1 MIYAA
6 TGFTVVAFILIYYMF
21 NRLKESIIEFVDLIS
36 DEYNMS
42 IQDADILEMLLIGLS
57 KTIVF
62 ISCTS
67 LLLIYILTVVEM

>member
-36 DEYNMS
+36 GEYNMS